1 MAIEIPMNIRQAALV
16 LNFNDI
22 HIYIYKY
29 IYIYMYLYVSLVIKI
44 FSFPFYS
51 AKSRIKSMQNIKKE
65 KTEEKSSL
73 VK

>member
-1 MAIEIPMNIRQAALV
+1 
-16 LNFNDI
+16 
-22 HIYIYKY
+22 
-29 IYIYMYLYVSLVIKI
+29 MYLYVSLVIKI